1 MKNTLEYKANS
12 SEWEKLHFDNHKL
25 LLLLLRME
33 IKKISLHV
41 KHLKIDSTIKKF
53 LIIFQNNVSRHRNSM
68 ASFGSLKKNAG
79 VFLIFCS
86 S

>member
-1 MKNTLEYKANS
+1 MWLEF
-12 SEWEKLHFDNHKL
+12 LRVI

-68 ASFGSLKKNAG
+68 ASYGSLKKCLRFFD
-79 VFLIFCS
+79 FLLESVEHKEGRETSTFS
-86 S
+86 F